1 MVVLDIVD
9 IRDILDNQYIGKFG
23 DYKHYTS
30 LKLLTSVLGI
40 PSPKDDIDGS
50 EIFRVYYEENNIDRI
65 VTYCQKDTIAVAQII
80 LRLRGEAL
88 LETDEIAYI

>member
-1 MVVLDIVD
+1 MIF
-9 IRDILDNQYIGKFG
+9 QWG
-23 DYKHYTS
+23 DFKHYTS

-50 EIFRVYYEENNIDRI
+50 EIFRVYYEEKNIERI

-80 LRLRGEAL
+80 LRLRGETV
-88 LETDEIAYI
+88 LEADEIDYI

>member
-1 MVVLDIVD
+1 MCWE
-9 IRDILDNQYIGKFG
+9 
-23 DYKHYTS
+23 S
-30 LKLLTSVLGI
+30 LPQKMTLMAV
-40 PSPKDDIDGS
+40 KY
-50 EIFRVYYEENNIDRI
+50 FRVYYEENDVERI